1 MYLNVEGVSKS
12 IKGIQVL
19 DNISFGV
26 PKSSGTI
33 LRGPNGSGKTMLLRA
48 ISGLIK
54 IDSGKVFIDGKQV
67 LFGQKL
73 PESIGV
79 LIETPGFI
87 NSYTGFQNLHY
98 LASINQH
105 VSDSAI
111 DHYLEKMN
119 MLKYK
124 DVKVSKYSLGMR
136 QRLGIVQAFMEK
148 QRLILLDEP
157 TNGLDIS
164 GVKLFNNLVKSAV
177 SQGSTV
183 LIATH
188 DIAGID
194 LPSFNTIYLENGK
207 LKAGGSRAS

>member
-1 MYLNVEGVSKS
+1 
-12 IKGIQVL
+12 
-19 DNISFGV
+19 
-26 PKSSGTI
+26 
-33 LRGPNGSGKTMLLRA
+33 
-48 ISGLIK
+48 
-54 IDSGKVFIDGKQV
+54 
-67 LFGQKL
+67 
-73 PESIGV
+73 
-79 LIETPGFI
+79 
-87 NSYTGFQNLHY
+87 
-98 LASINQH
+98 
-105 VSDSAI
+105 
-111 DHYLEKMN
+111 MN